1 MPLEI
6 PDLPPLWT
14 APAPI
19 GHNGGPVL
27 EPRPPGRPSISTSEL
42 RDRILDL
49 LGEGIP
55 LRVICRT
62 EGVPSRET
70 VYRWRRSDPAFDRM
84 CIFAQ
89 EQGYIDMAERVVAEV
104 DQVLERRGVA
114 WARLVFNW
122 RREQLARM
130 NPAYFGGKDM
140 KF

>member
-1 MPLEI
+1 MPIEM
-6 PDLPPLWT
+6 PDLPALWS
-14 APAPI
+14 APAPM
-19 GHNGGPVL
+19 GHNGGLPL
-27 EPRPPGRPSISTSEL
+27 APRPPGRPSISTPEL

-49 LGEGIP
+49 LSEGVP

>member
-42 RDRILDL
+42 RDHILDL

-62 EGVPSRET
+62 QGMPSRET
-70 VYRWRRSDPAFDRM
+70 VYRWRRADPAFNRS
-84 CIFAQ
+84 FEFYQ
-89 EQGYIDMAERVVAEV
+89 TEGYIGLVERVVEEV
-104 DQVLERRGVA
+104 ERILDKSGPKMAGR
-114 WARLVFNW
+114 VFNW
-122 RREQLARM
+122 RRQQLSRM
-130 NPAYFGGKDM
+130 NPAFFGDRAM
-140 KF
+140 KC